1 MVKNK
6 NAVSDIIRQRLEKD
20 GKRYWAGDNISEYVT
35 DGDRQALIEELKEK
49 FEGVLDSLLIDR
61 HNDPNSM
68 DTPRRLAKMYINEI
82 MGGRYDK
89 APKVT
94 AFPNV
99 DPDTRYG
106 GIIVTRA
113 ELISMF
119 SHNHQP
125 VKGVAYIGLLAGVKV
140 IGLSKY
146 ARIAQWCANRGTLQ
160 EELTMTI
167 ADELMKHTGTKDLAV
182 YVQAT
187 HGCMEH
193 RGVHAHSSLTQ
204 TTELRGQF
212 FNPSVKN
219 EFLDYIKMQQV
230 FAGTRT

>member
-1 MVKNK
+1 MISKT
-6 NAVSDIIRQRLEKD
+6 IRKRLHDK
-20 GKRYWAGDNISEYVT
+20 GIRYWAVDNISQVIQ
-35 DGDRQALIEELKEK
+35 DGDKEALIEELKEK
-49 FEGVLDSLLIDR
+49 FEGVLDTLLIDR

-82 MGGRYDK
+82 MGGRYEA

-94 AFPNV
+94 AFPNI
-99 DPDTRYG
+99 DPETRYG

-113 ELISMF
+113 ELISMC
-119 SHNHQP
+119 SHHHQP

-146 ARIAQWCANRGTLQ
+146 ARIAQWCAARGTLQ
-160 EELTMTI
+160 EELTMSI
-167 ADELMKHTGTKDLAV
+167 ANELMKHTGTKDLAV

-193 RGVHAHSSLTQ
+193 RGVLAHSSLTQ

-212 FNPSVKN
+212 FNPSVKQ